1 MSQEAYKVMMN
12 PMFGKEETNVLRK
25 LVNIN
30 HGLLVALGVS
40 HPALE
45 TVKIIGDK
53 HRIGATKLTGAG
65 GGGCA
70 ITLVNDDVEESVIHN
85 AIKEFEDSGYES
97 FETSLGG
104 KGVGILF
111 HEDLDDATKFSESQ
125 ICNYVD
131 RAAIEDS
138 LGMAN
143 VKEWKFW

>member
-1 MSQEAYKVMMN
+1 M
-12 PMFGKEETNVLRK
+12 
-25 LVNIN
+25 
-30 HGLLVALGVS
+30 
-40 HPALE
+40 
-45 TVKIIGDK
+45 
-53 HRIGATKLTGAG
+53 TGAG

-125 ICNYVD
+125 FCNYVD